1 MLKSP
6 DFIRRIGA
14 KTFLW
19 IKLNRILKSIEKT
32 VFDKKS
38 HYHETENGL
47 KSEKINILIV

>member
-19 IKLNRILKSIEKT
+19 IKLNRILESIEKT
-32 VFDKKS
+32 VFDKKF
-38 HYHETENGL
+38 
-47 KSEKINILIV
+47 IILIVSVFGRSDQ